1 MIFELKAH
9 NHEGLEE
16 EDVDGDEIGG
26 GEAENWRAKRERRVS
41 LLLKVVW
48 VLEQVLKLNCYWWVF
63 RKIKSF

>member
-26 GEAENWRAKRERRVS
+26 GGWGRK
-41 LLLKVVW
+41 
-48 VLEQVLKLNCYWWVF
+48 LEGK
-63 RKIKSF
+63 KGTKG